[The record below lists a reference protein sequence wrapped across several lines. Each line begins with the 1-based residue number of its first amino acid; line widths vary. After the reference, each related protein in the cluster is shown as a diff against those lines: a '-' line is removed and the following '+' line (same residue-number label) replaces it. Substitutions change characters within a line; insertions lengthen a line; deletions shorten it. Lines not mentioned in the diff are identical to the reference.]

1 MSEQLGLL
9 FLALFVLAA
18 AASIFLSI
26 TMARRVQKGINRW
39 CNEERQALETRLREL
54 AAADARA
61 QIERWKQ
68 LHEQEIRLDAIQ
80 RSSAVTRGKVTE
92 HIVPYLPG
100 FDLDPKD
107 IRFLG
112 TPIDLIAFKG
122 LSASVEEIEI
132 VFIEVKTGGSVLSA
146 RERAVKKAVEQK
158 RVSWRVFN
166 PDVEVGRQKIPIA
179 ADGTM
184 SIARQAS
191 G

>member
-39 CNEERQALETRLREL
+39 CNEEMQALETQLREL
-54 AAADARA
+54 AAADARV

-68 LHEQEIRLDAIQ
+68 QNRKRRGRHQ

-100 FDLDPKD
+100 LDLDPKD
-107 IRFLG
+107 IRFIG
-112 TPIDLIAFKG
+112 TPIDLIAFKS
-122 LSASVEEIEI
+122 LNASVEEVEI

-158 RVSWRVFN
+158 RVAGASLILMRKLAAKRF
-166 PDVEVGRQKIPIA
+166 KIA
-179 ADGTM
+179 AEG
-184 SIARQAS
+184 ACK
-191 G
+191 